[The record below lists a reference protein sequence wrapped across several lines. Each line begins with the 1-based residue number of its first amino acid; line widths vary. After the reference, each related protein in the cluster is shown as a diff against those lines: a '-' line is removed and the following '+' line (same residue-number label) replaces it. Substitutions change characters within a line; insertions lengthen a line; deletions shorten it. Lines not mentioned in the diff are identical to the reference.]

1 MAQSHIALRALA
13 ALQDEDIRAA
23 WCSGF
28 FPLTPALSLGERVNP
43 SLRGEQSGP
52 VGFPL
57 RDARCSL
64 SLRERVRVR
73 GNGANSD
80 PAYRATPRTVEF
92 SVPSGRSVGFPKR
105 L

>member
-1 MAQSHIALRALA
+1 MAQNHASLRTTGARQREDLRAA
-13 ALQDEDIRAA
+13 S
-23 WCSGF
+23 CGGS
-28 FPLTPALSLGERVNP
+28 FPLTPTLSLWERVNP

-80 PAYRATPRTVEF
+80 PAYRATPRTVELGV
-92 SVPSGRSVGFPKR
+92 SSGRSVGFPKR